1 MAQRTLKQQK
11 EQKQGDLLNSAY
23 QCFLTKGFAKTTID
37 DIVRRA
43 QVAKGTF
50 YLYFHDKEDIMK
62 HLVIQI
68 SSQIVI
74 RVYTK
79 TKERNIPDFLPAV
92 LCFIDTI
99 IEYFKANKAVLK
111 LIERNFSWPLVM
123 EYLSEGNQEE
133 ITQILEE
140 LLNYPQLRRFDRD
153 EAFRMIYMIV
163 ELVGSVCYTSIIEE
177 QPAPIDH
184 LKPTLYRMVEKILI

>member
-37 DIVRRA
+37 DIVRRV

-50 YLYFHDKEDIMK
+50 YLYFHDKEDIM
-62 HLVIQI
+62 
-68 SSQIVI
+68 
-74 RVYTK
+74 
-79 TKERNIPDFLPAV
+79 
-92 LCFIDTI
+92 
-99 IEYFKANKAVLK
+99 
-111 LIERNFSWPLVM
+111 M

>member
-74 RVYTK
+74 RAYTK
-79 TKERNIPDFLPAV
+79 TKDATSRIS
-92 LCFIDTI
+92 C
-99 IEYFKANKAVLK
+99 
-111 LIERNFSWPLVM
+111 
-123 EYLSEGNQEE
+123 
-133 ITQILEE
+133 
-140 LLNYPQLRRFDRD
+140 RRSC
-153 EAFRMIYMIV
+153 A
-163 ELVGSVCYTSIIEE
+163 SSIRSSSISKR
-177 QPAPIDH
+177 I
-184 LKPTLYRMVEKILI
+184 KRC

>member
-1 MAQRTLKQQK
+1 MFSDQRLRQ
-11 EQKQGDLLNSAY
+11 N
-23 QCFLTKGFAKTTID
+23 TID

-74 RVYTK
+74 RAYTK

-92 LCFIDTI
+92 LCFIDTTSSI
-99 IEYFKANKAVLK
+99 SKRISGAETDRAEF
-111 LIERNFSWPLVM
+111 
-123 EYLSEGNQEE
+123 
-133 ITQILEE
+133 
-140 LLNYPQLRRFDRD
+140 LL
-153 EAFRMIYMIV
+153 A
-163 ELVGSVCYTSIIEE
+163 
-177 QPAPIDH
+177 
-184 LKPTLYRMVEKILI
+184 